1 MKILAFAHVTFTGT
15 PENGSKKSLHFRSV
29 SNPVWKSKYMKDFSN
44 LHNIIL
50 TGGHIT
56 VEYVQYKKTDVCSQK
71 YVSSVVDLDSVTI
84 YSRDFSKQ
92 FFQLLSEFGNVEY
105 SSDNDFITISNTFPN
120 GPIRL
125 QYQHKGKSFNDYL
138 DDEGLTGIAFYV
150 DNIQEVTNFLID
162 KDKCLGE
169 FDLSTIIDLQLGLN
183 SMKILLIRW
192 RGITIEF
199 IERKR
204 KSN

>member
-15 PENGSKKSLHFRSV
+15 PENGSNKSLHFQSV
-29 SNPVWKSKYMKDFSN
+29 SNPAWKSKYMKDFSN
-44 LHNIIL
+44 LHDITL
-50 TGGHIT
+50 VRGHIT

-71 YVSSVVDLDSVTI
+71 YVNSVIDLDRATI

-92 FFQLLSEFGNVEY
+92 FFQLLSEFGNATY
-105 SSDNDFITISNTFPN
+105 SSDNDFITISSTFPN
-120 GPIRL
+120 GPVRL
-125 QYQHKGKSFNDYL
+125 QYRQKGKSFNGYL
-138 DDEGLTGIAFYV
+138 DDDGLTGIAFYV
-150 DNIQEVTNFLID
+150 DDIQEVANFLID

-169 FDLSTIIDLQLGLN
+169 FDLSTTIDLQLGLN